1 MVALLRAWGIPSRLT
16 KYSKLRNRGSQGCI
30 ESQTC
35 MCQGARKPTPDEAAE
50 TSSVPAIIPKEQQA
64 LFWEVLSILEH
75 SRISYAVAGAY
86 ALKAHTGISR
96 NTKDLDLFLTAAN
109 AQVALDHLRNRG
121 FECEIC
127 DAVWLY
133 KVHRNSYFVDL
144 ITGMSNAVILVA
156 DSWIERAI
164 PALIEGVQSRVLAAE
179 ELLISKL
186 FVTCRERFDG
196 ADIAHII
203 YGRHGRLD
211 WQRILL
217 LAGEHWEM
225 LFWALVFF
233 RCAYPAQTS
242 YVPQNVWR
250 ELTRRFEDAIAHPD
264 PRAQF
269 RGSLIDE
276 KMFAID
282 VKEWGLDNLLLHFR
296 NRRLQNLSAGSQ

>member
-1 MVALLRAWGIPSRLT
+1 M
-16 KYSKLRNRGSQGCI
+16 
-30 ESQTC
+30 
-35 MCQGARKPTPDEAAE
+35 PDEAAE
-50 TSSVPAIIPKEQQA
+50 TSSVAATISKEQQA
-64 LFWEVLSILEH
+64 LFREVLDILEH

-96 NTKDLDLFLTAAN
+96 NTKDLDLFLTDAN
-109 AQVALDHLRNRG
+109 AQVALHYLRKRG

-144 ITGMSNAVILVA
+144 ITGMSNAVIVVA

-164 PALIEGVQSRVLAAE
+164 PAEIEGAQSRVLAAE

-217 LAGEHWEM
+217 LAGENWEM
-225 LFWALVFF
+225 LFWAVVFF
-233 RCAYPAQTS
+233 RCAYPGQTS
-242 YVPQNVWR
+242 YIPQDVWS
-250 ELTRRFEDAIAHPD
+250 ELTTRFVDAISHPD
-264 PRAQF
+264 PAAQF

-282 VKEWGLDNLLLHFR
+282 VNDWGLDNLLLHFR
-296 NRRLQNLSAGSQ
+296 NRRLQDLSAGSR